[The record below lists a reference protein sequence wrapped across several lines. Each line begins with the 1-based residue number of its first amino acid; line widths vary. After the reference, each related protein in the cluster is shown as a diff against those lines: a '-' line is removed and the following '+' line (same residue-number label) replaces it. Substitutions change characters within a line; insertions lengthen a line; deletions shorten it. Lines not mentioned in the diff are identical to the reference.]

1 MTIRFIPVTEI
12 NDPLTLSIG
21 LSGGSGTGKTYSAL
35 LMARGIAETV
45 TGRPGA
51 PIGYVDTENR
61 RALHYKQAF
70 PEMMHFDFQAVDES
84 GNVVGFGP
92 ERWIEVI
99 DAAEAAGLPVVI
111 LDSFSH
117 AWEGVGGV
125 LDLHATTLDRLTRG
139 DDSKKDARS
148 QLAWAEVKPR
158 YRRLIDRIVRAK
170 TNIIICTRAKPVM
183 QDFKTGKNA
192 RKTKTRRAD
201 VPWDPAADGDLMFE
215 MTTMVILDPAAPGC
229 PVHQIKVADQFK
241 GLLDPRRPMGVETGR
256 AMAEWAKGQGNAQKQ
271 KEILDLA
278 RAEARKGKEAFQAFW
293 TSDEGAPHRALIKT
307 IIDECQRLAAEADAA
322 AQQADDDPFGLPATD
337 GGLTDE
343 QRAEMNAAERAF
355 REQQAQEAAA

>member
-1 MTIRFIPVTEI
+1 MIRFVPVAEI

-35 LMARGIAETV
+35 LMARGIAETM
-45 TGRPGA
+45 TGRKGA
-51 PIGYVDTENR
+51 RIGYVDTENR
-61 RALHYKQAF
+61 RALHYKSAF
-70 PEMMHFDFQAVDES
+70 PEMVHFDMKAVDDD
-84 GNVVGFGP
+84 GNMVGFSP
-92 ERWIEVI
+92 DRWIEVI

-125 LDLHATTLDRLTRG
+125 LDLHAQTLDRLTRG

-170 TNIIICTRAKPVM
+170 CHLIICTRAKPVM
-183 QDFKTGKNA
+183 QARGENA
-192 RKTKTRRAD
+192 RPTKTRRKD

-215 MTTMVILDPAAPGC
+215 MTTMVILDPSAPGC

-241 GLLDPRRPMGVETGR
+241 ALLDPNQPIGVATGR
-256 AMAEWAKGQGNAQKQ
+256 AMAEWAKCQGDAQRQ

-278 RAEARKGKEAFQAFW
+278 RNKARLGTDQFMAWWK
-293 TSDEGAPHRALIKT
+293 SDEGKASRQIAITISDDLKAL
-307 IIDECQRLAAEADAA
+307 CAA
-322 AQQADDDPFGLPATD
+322 ADKAAARSDDDPFAGDDD
-337 GGLTDE
+337 GPTPE
-343 QRAEMNAAERAF
+343 QIAAAEAASMAEIERST
-355 REQQAQEAAA
+355 REHEGVIQ